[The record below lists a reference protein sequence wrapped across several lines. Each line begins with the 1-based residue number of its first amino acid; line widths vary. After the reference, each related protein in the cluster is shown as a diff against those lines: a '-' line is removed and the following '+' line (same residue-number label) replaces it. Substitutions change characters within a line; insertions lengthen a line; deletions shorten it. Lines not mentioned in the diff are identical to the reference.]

1 MGLPIP
7 ARDGE
12 LRWFV
17 RRSDG
22 ELDWGST
29 AEEVEAR
36 NPRKK
41 AISLTFIR
49 ATLADNPI
57 LDAAD
62 PDYRAKL
69 EALPPA
75 ERAQALDGNWNAN
88 DADGQYFAESWF
100 QLRDAPP
107 FRIVRT
113 VRFWDLA
120 ATKPSKE
127 NPDPDW
133 TKGLRVSEMR
143 LADGEIGLW
152 IDDLVELRDGPG
164 EVLAVMKRTAAADGR
179 EVEVGTWQD
188 PGQAGKAQIH
198 GLAGALAGY
207 ALQWIRASKDKT
219 AYAKVASPIA
229 KAGRVFV
236 KSGQWWTKPLLRSL
250 VKFPYGVHD
259 DDVDSLSGAVQVLT
273 GSAPVRSVKVRGL

>member
-1 MGLPIP
+1 M
-7 ARDGE
+7 
-12 LRWFV
+12 
-17 RRSDG
+17 
-22 ELDWGST
+22 
-29 AEEVEAR
+29 
-36 NPRKK
+36 
-41 AISLTFIR
+41 
-49 ATLADNPI
+49 
-57 LDAAD
+57 
-62 PDYRAKL
+62 
-69 EALPPA
+69 
-75 ERAQALDGNWNAN
+75 
-88 DADGQYFAESWF
+88 
-100 QLRDAPP
+100 
-107 FRIVRT
+107 RT

-127 NPDPDW
+127 NLDPDW
-133 TKGLRVSEMR
+133 TKGLRVSEVR
-143 LADGEIGLW
+143 LADGELGLW

-250 VKFPYGVHD
+250 VKFPYGAHD
-259 DDVDSLSGAVQVLT
+259 DDVDALSGAVQVLT